1 MIARA
6 RKAVVAVLGLAAIVA
21 AELPPGSPEGLKRWA
36 PVVIGVATAVGVY
49 GVRNAPI
56 PTPDPPTIPPT
67 PSPPSAVAEDLGPKP
82 TRPDPSR
89 YSSGPY

>member
-36 PVVIGVATAVGVY
+36 PVVIGVATALGVY
-49 GVRNAPI
+49 SVRNAPI
-56 PTPDPPTIPPT
+56 PTPDPPTIPPAQ
-67 PSPPSAVAEDLGPKP
+67 PPPPSAVAKTKP
-82 TRPDPSR
+82 P
-89 YSSGPY
+89 G

>member
-36 PVVIGVATAVGVY
+36 PVVIGVATALGVY
-49 GVRNAPI
+49 SVRNAPI
-56 PTPDPPTIPPT
+56 PTSDPPTIPPP
-67 PSPPSAVAEDLGPKP
+67 PSPPSAVAKTYPPADKP
-82 TRPDPSR
+82 R
-89 YSSGPY
+89 